1 MSVEPTLAAPNPWPI
16 RAISLL
22 LAVQA
27 FGLAGV
33 ILSFVGQVDWDNE
46 LVAAPS
52 PMAVD
57 TFLFSAGYGAVA
69 LALLL
74 TGVSF
79 YFRRRSAWVVAIALQ
94 GLVLGFA
101 LWVYFGTTSHF
112 RQSPWLYAIMAYSV
126 LLVLYLNTADVRTAF
141 LARTPTPRDLAAY
154 RRAEGMGE
162 LPAPLEQSHE
172 QPDW

>member
-33 ILSFVGQVDWDNE
+33 ILSFVRQVDWDNE

-52 PMAVD
+52 PKAVD
-57 TFLFSAGYGAVA
+57 TFLFGAGYGAVA
-69 LALLL
+69 IALLL
-74 TGVSF
+74 TAASF
-79 YFRRRSAWVVAIALQ
+79 YFQRRNAWIIAIALQ
-94 GLVLGFA
+94 GLALGFA
-101 LWVYFGTTSHF
+101 LWIYFGTTSHF
-112 RQSPWLYAIMAYSV
+112 RRSPWLYAIMAYSV
-126 LLVLYLNTADVRTAF
+126 ILVLYLNTADVRTAF
-141 LARTPTPRDLAAY
+141 LARTPSPRDLAAY
-154 RRAEGMGE
+154 RRAEG
-162 LPAPLEQSHE
+162 LTASSSPPEQRHE